1 MTDLFPRGRQ
11 SPRLRLHR
19 RQGSAVSTNFGQPIA
34 GLGLGTKIADYRLD
48 EQIGRGGMAVVYRAT
63 DERPDRRIAL
73 KVLVPELARDHT
85 FQQRFIRESRAAAAV
100 DHPNIIPIYDA
111 GDAAGVLFIAMRYV
125 QGGDVRQL
133 LERTGP
139 LSAARAWSIITQVAL
154 ALDTAHAHGLIHR
167 DVKPANML
175 LDAGSAMPGAAPQP
189 IAGDHLEHVYLSDFG
204 ISKHS
209 LSTGLTSTGQ
219 FVGTLDYVAPEQI
232 EGRGVDG
239 RTDLYSLAC
248 AAFEMLCGAPPFG
261 RDRGLALM
269 FAQLSEPPP
278 SLSGRRDGLPAAADQ
293 VLERAL
299 AKDPA
304 GRYPTCMEFA
314 RELGWAMEVASGTLE
329 ALGTPAAPGAPGRPA
344 TRRVVTAGAADQP
357 RPGQPARPPRPQPG
371 PVAMPGSG
379 RPGGQPAPRH
389 EPAVHAR
396 RPGPA
401 AGQQRQGGVAEPP
414 GAAVP
419 GWTVPGPGSPDQ
431 PGWTGAAPQPPKRRS
446 GALLAGSA
454 IAAVAVIAAAAAVI
468 LVQMKH
474 SSSPTPAP
482 GLTATSPA
490 TSPLA
495 SQEAA
500 RVNDVLNASAGSV
513 TALRTALNDD
523 MLNCAN
529 PARGVAQIQQVVSQR
544 RAEYAQAKALSVG
557 ALANGAEMK
566 TDLTSALF
574 YSLQADRDYLGWARQ
589 QQLSGCAPQAG
600 SGAHAA
606 AGSAGGQASTAK
618 SAFVGLWNP
627 AAAHYGFRARSPDQI

>member
-1 MTDLFPRGRQ
+1 
-11 SPRLRLHR
+11 
-19 RQGSAVSTNFGQPIA
+19 VSTNIGQPIA

-63 DERPDRRIAL
+63 DERLDRRVAL
-73 KVLVPELARDHT
+73 KVLAPVLARDYA
-85 FQQRFIRESRAAAAV
+85 FRQRFIRESRAAVAV

-154 ALDTAHAHGLIHR
+154 ALDTAHAHRLIHR

-248 AAFEMLCGAPPFG
+248 AAFEMLCGAPPFR

-329 ALGTPAAPGAPGRPA
+329 ALGTPAAPGAPGRSA

-357 RPGQPARPPRPQPG
+357 RPGQPAKPLQPQRP
-371 PVAMPGSG
+371 
-379 RPGGQPAPRH
+379 GQPAWPDQ
-389 EPAVHAR
+389 PAW
-396 RPGPA
+396 PGQP
-401 AGQQRQGGVAEPP
+401 GQ
-414 GAAVP
+414 P
-419 GWTVPGPGSPDQ
+419 GWSGQPDQPAWPVQPGQ
-431 PGWTGAAPQPPKRRS
+431 PGWTRGALRPPKRRS

-468 LVQMKH
+468 FVHLKH

-482 GLTATSPA
+482 GPTATSPA

-513 TALRTALNDD
+513 NALRTALAHD

-557 ALANGAEMK
+557 ALADGAEMK

-574 YSLQADRDYLGWARQ
+574 SSLQADRDYLGWARQ

-606 AGSAGGQASTAK
+606 AGRADGQASTAK
-618 SAFVGLWNP
+618 RTFVGLWNP
-627 AAAHYGFRARSPDQI
+627 AAAHYGFRARSPDRI

>member
-1 MTDLFPRGRQ
+1 MTDLSPRGGQ

-63 DERPDRRIAL
+63 DERLDRRIAL
-73 KVLVPELARDHT
+73 KVLVPELARDHA

-189 IAGDHLEHVYLSDFG
+189 IAGDHREHVYLSDFG

-329 ALGTPAAPGAPGRPA
+329 ALGRPAAPGAPGRPA

-357 RPGQPARPPRPQPG
+357 RPGQPAKPPRPQPG

-389 EPAVHAR
+389 QPTAHAR

-401 AGQQRQGGVAEPP
+401 AGQQRRGGVAEPP
-414 GAAVP
+414 GAAP

-431 PGWTGAAPQPPKRRS
+431 PGWTGGAPQPPKRRS
-446 GALLAGSA
+446 SALLAGSA

-495 SQEAA
+495 SQQAA

-513 TALRTALNDD
+513 SALRTALNDD

-589 QQLSGCAPQAG
+589 QQLSGCAPPAG

-618 SAFVGLWNP
+618 RAFVGLWNP